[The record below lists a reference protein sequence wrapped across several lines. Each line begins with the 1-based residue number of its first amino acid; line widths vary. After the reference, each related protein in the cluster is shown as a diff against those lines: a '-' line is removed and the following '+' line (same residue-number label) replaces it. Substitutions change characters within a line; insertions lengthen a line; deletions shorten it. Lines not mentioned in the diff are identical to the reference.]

1 MIPAECNLC
10 CIMKDWLEDLRTA
23 IALLTRIP
31 MPHPEG
37 ARPSNMAR
45 AGRVFPLIGAA
56 IGGVIG
62 LIYAALL
69 ALGLP
74 ALAASALALAGGAL
88 LTGAMHEDGL
98 ADCADGFGGGRD
110 RDSKLEIM
118 RDSRLGTYGALALVA
133 AYIAKVSALETL
145 PEEAALPG
153 LIAAHALARGMLP
166 TLALVLPVARRD
178 GLAANAGRPEPAA
191 AVIAVLLG
199 LVVALLCLPF
209 RQALGGAMIAGIGV
223 LAMAALAQRQ
233 IGGHTGEVLGAA
245 EQVAEIA
252 VLLFLVA
259 TLV

>member
-1 MIPAECNLC
+1 
-10 CIMKDWLEDLRTA
+10 MKDWLEDLRTA
-23 IALLTRIP
+23 TALLTRVP
-31 MPHPEG
+31 MPHPDG
-37 ARPSNMAR
+37 ARPSNLAR

-56 IGGVIG
+56 IGGIIG

-69 ALGLP
+69 GLGLP

-110 RDSKLEIM
+110 RDAKLEIM
-118 RDSRLGTYGALALVA
+118 RDSRLGTYGALALLASFV
-133 AYIAKVSALETL
+133 AKVSALETL

-153 LIAAHALARGMLP
+153 LIAAHALARGLLP

-178 GLAANAGRPEPAA
+178 GFAA
-191 AVIAVLLG
+191 ILLG
-199 LVVALLCLPF
+199 LLVALLCLPF
-209 RQALGGAMIAGIGV
+209 RQALGAAMIAGIGV
-223 LAMAALAQRQ
+223 LAVAVLAQRQ
-233 IGGHTGEVLGAA
+233 IGGHTGDVLGAA
-245 EQVAEIA
+245 EQTAEIA